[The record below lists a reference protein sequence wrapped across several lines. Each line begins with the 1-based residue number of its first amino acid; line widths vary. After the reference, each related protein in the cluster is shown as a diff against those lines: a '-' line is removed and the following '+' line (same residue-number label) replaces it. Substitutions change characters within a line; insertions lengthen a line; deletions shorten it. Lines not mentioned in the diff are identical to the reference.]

1 LPALQ
6 KEKRTILTQ
15 HEAELRRVKAEM
27 NNAQALLQEQEGAM
41 THWKVRAEDSRREV
55 KDEKEKHNL
64 EMKRKQKDGL

>member
-1 LPALQ
+1 
-6 KEKRTILTQ
+6 
-15 HEAELRRVKAEM
+15 M